1 MKRRRHPILLMC
13 ALLMFGFTL
22 ALWVRSYWQ
31 WETVYTETVYDGP
44 PEYHYT
50 RYLVVLEVNSGN
62 ASFFFS
68 RDLTP
73 PKGHWKLAHFA
84 RPGHQSQVAEPKAR
98 WALHMFGFRHNF
110 QDGGFAGE
118 ESFDQYEVAWPMW
131 FSSLL
136 IAVPLLLLMRSTI
149 KMARGKAPGFDMCSA
164 RSVIG

>member
-1 MKRRRHPILLMC
+1 MKRRRHPILLVC
-13 ALLMFGFTL
+13 ALLMFGLTL
-22 ALWVRSYWQ
+22 SLWVRSYWR
-31 WETVYTETVYDGP
+31 WETVYTETVYERP

-50 RYLVVLEVNSGN
+50 GCLVIFEVNRGN
-62 ASFFFS
+62 ASLFYG

-73 PKGHWKLAHFA
+73 PKGRWKLAHFA
-84 RPGHQSQVAEPKAR
+84 RPGHQIREADPKAKF
-98 WALHMFGFRHNF
+98 ALHMFGCRHNI